1 MTSKHITNCPN
12 CFETIKKNGSY
23 ENHIFKCQR
32 TNEAFTSTG
41 PSNKQLYEII
51 VCLTEK
57 YNKVQTEVD
66 NLKKHFQIKN
76 KKLDILLWLNKQQ
89 VPSNNWNEYIENINI
104 NIDDLHYIFENN
116 LVDGILQILVDR
128 IEQDN
133 IECIKCYEQK
143 KNILYVYNNYD
154 TDNNSDINHNNVNK
168 WMEIPKDEFKNGMN
182 KIYSKCLQTF
192 DVYKN
197 ENEEKMKTDSD
208 FQDQYTKNFMKLINT
223 KPSFDVLCVRIKN
236 KLYTEIKES
245 FSSITEFE
253 I

>member
-1 MTSKHITNCPN
+1 M
-12 CFETIKKNGSY
+12 
-23 ENHIFKCQR
+23 
-32 TNEAFTSTG
+32 
-41 PSNKQLYEII
+41 
-51 VCLTEK
+51 TEK

-66 NLKKHFQIKN
+66 NLKKQLQIKN
-76 KKLDILLWLNKQQ
+76 KKLDVLLWLNKQPL
-89 VPSNNWNEYIENINI
+89 PSNTWNEYIENINI
-104 NIDDLHYIFENN
+104 NIDDLHCIFDNN

-128 IEQDN
+128 IEQNN
-133 IECIKCYEQK
+133 IDCIKCYEQK
-143 KNILYVYNNYD
+143 KNILYIYNVYD
-154 TDNNSDINHNNVNK
+154 SNNSDSKK
-168 WMEIPKDEFKNGMN
+168 WIEITKDDFKNNMN

-192 DVYKN
+192 DIYKN